1 MTTIV
6 KGPTSS
12 EPTAIELEN
21 RMLARVAAREGF
33 VLLENNGVLPL
44 KTGSIALY
52 GAGARMTVKGGRG
65 SGEVRNRY
73 SVSIEQGLENAGFS
87 IATKRWLDGFDR
99 FYADS
104 YEAYRIEMEK
114 RVEGLRDFHAIQHA
128 MYPFEV
134 PTGMPVTEAD
144 IVDVDTAIYVIA
156 RQAGEGHDRSPKG
169 GDFQLTEVERES
181 LRFVADHYRNLIVI
195 VNVGGLIDL
204 SYVDELKPAAIVYFV
219 QGGEEGGNALADLLS
234 GEFNFSGKLTT
245 SWPKN
250 FAEVPS
256 SRNYSDAS
264 EDKFTQDYNEGIFVG
279 YRYYDTFGVKPRF
292 AFGYGLSY
300 TSFSLDPNGLD
311 LAEDCVT
318 LDAEVRNTGSA
329 TGREV
334 AQLYATVPFGSGAEK
349 QRLVS
354 FRKTADIKPGEA
366 ETVKLCFTLKDIAVY
381 DEASASWVLRA
392 GDYVLRLGNSSDCNR
407 PVAVLRLDS
416 DRVLEKCTSICP
428 LQKELPQLE
437 APARQDEDLSGVA
450 SYNLDPYVPET
461 VVHTYETPEEEIDA
475 LARRMTDEQ
484 LVELV
489 VGPGVAATGLQVQ
502 ALGSSGNTTGKL
514 YDELGI
520 PSTVLSDGPAGLN
533 LSAWI
538 VQLPDGSV
546 RGALIPENIEAYKRY
561 LFGFNRIAMLSRMAK
576 PEQGTMHYQY
586 ATAWP
591 CSQLL
596 AQSFDPELLYKVGD
610 AVGREMEQYGVTIW
624 LAPGMNIHRNPLCGR
639 TFEYYSE
646 DPLVSG
652 KMAAAIVRGVQ
663 KHPGKGMS
671 VKHFVAN
678 NCELNRNRSSSN
690 LTEKTL
696 REIYLRGFEI
706 AVKES
711 NPMTVMASYNKVN
724 GLHVVNN
731 YDLLAKV
738 LRNEWGFR
746 NTVISDWDSMKA
758 NAKEPEV
765 PLTGDVQKAQA
776 NQMDLVCPG
785 RDDQKVAV
793 LNGLKSGKVKRSDLE
808 RSATRILRM
817 IRANTE
823 VPMRV

>member
-1 MTTIV
+1 MTIV

-21 RMLARVAAREGF
+21 RKLARVAAREGF

-44 KTGSIALY
+44 KDKGIALY
-52 GAGARMTVKGGRG
+52 GSGARMTVKGGRG

-73 SVSIEQGLENAGFS
+73 SVNIEEGLEAAGFS
-87 IATKRWLDGFDR
+87 ILTKGWLDGFDK
-99 FYADS
+99 FYADT
-104 YEAYRIEMEK
+104 YEAYRVDMEK
-114 RVEGLRDFHAIQHA
+114 RVEGIKEFHAIQRA
-128 MYPFEV
+128 MVPFNH
-134 PTGMPVTEAD
+134 PSGMPITEAD
-144 IVDVDTAIYVIA
+144 LADADTAIYVIA
-156 RQAGEGHDRSPKG
+156 RQAGEGSDRAAEK
-169 GDFQLTEVERES
+169 GDFFLSDVEMDG
-181 LRFVADHYRNLIVI
+181 LKFVSEHYRNMVVV
-195 VNVGGLIDL
+195 VNVGGLVDL
-204 SYVDELKPAAIVYFV
+204 SYLDELKVAAVVYFT

-234 GEFNFSGKLTT
+234 GEYNFSGKLST
-245 SWPKN
+245 SWPKS
-250 FAEVPS
+250 FDEVPS
-256 SRNYSDAS
+256 SKNYSGAS
-264 EDKFTQDYNEGIFVG
+264 EDKYTQDYNEGIFVG
-279 YRYYDTFGVKPRF
+279 YRYYDTFGVRPRY

-300 TSFSLDPNGLD
+300 TEFSLESKGVE
-311 LAEDCVT
+311 LATDCVT
-318 LDAEVRNTGSA
+318 LNAEVRNTGSCE
-329 TGREV
+329 GREV
-334 AQLYATVPFGSGAEK
+334 AQLYATVPFGCGEEK
-349 QRLVS
+349 QRLVA
-354 FRKTADIKPGEA
+354 FQKTAIVKPGDA
-366 ETVKLCFTLKDIAVY
+366 ETVKLSCTLKDLAVY
-381 DEASASWVLRA
+381 DEAAASWILRA
-392 GDYVLRLGNSSDCNR
+392 GEYVLKLGNSSDCNV
-407 PVAVLRLDS
+407 PVAVLALKADH
-416 DRVLEKCTSICP
+416 VLEKCTNICP

-437 APARQDEDLSGVA
+437 APARSAEICTDAKVYE
-450 SYNLDPYVPET
+450 LDGYVPET
-461 VVHTYETPEEEIDA
+461 VVHTYEVPEEEIDE
-475 LARRMTDEQ
+475 LAKKMTDEQ
-484 LVELV
+484 IVELV

-520 PSTVLSDGPAGLN
+520 PNTVLSDGPAGLN

-546 RGALIPENIEAYKRY
+546 KGALIPENIEAYKRY
-561 LFGFNRIAMLSRMAK
+561 LFGFNRIIMLSRMAK

-596 AQSFDPELLYKVGD
+596 AQTFDPAVLEMVGD

-678 NCELNRNRSSSN
+678 NAELNRNSSSSN

-711 NPMTVMASYNKVN
+711 NPMTVMASYNMVN

-731 YDLLAKV
+731 YDLLGKV
-738 LRNEWGFR
+738 LRNEWGFK
-746 NTVISDWDSMKA
+746 NMVMSDWDSMKC
-758 NAKEPEV
+758 KPGEPES
-765 PLTGDVQKAQA
+765 PLTGNVQIAQA

>member
-1 MTTIV
+1 MKTIV
-6 KGPTSS
+6 KGPINN

-21 RMLARVAAREGF
+21 RRLSRIAAREGF

-44 KTGSIALY
+44 KARRLALY

-73 SVSIEQGLENAGFS
+73 SVSIEKGLEDAGFD
-87 IATKRWLDGFDR
+87 ILTKSWLDGFDK
-99 FYADS
+99 FYADT
-104 YEAYRIEMEK
+104 YEAYRVEMEK
-114 RVEGLRDFHAIQHA
+114 RVEGLRDFHAIQRA

-144 IVDVDTAIYVIA
+144 IVDVDTAVYVIA
-156 RQAGEGHDRSPKG
+156 RQAGEGHDRSPKH
-169 GDFQLTEVERES
+169 GDFQLTDVEKES
-181 LRFVADHYRNLIVI
+181 LRFVCEHYRNTVVI

-234 GEFNFSGKLTT
+234 GEYNFSGKLTT
-245 SWPKN
+245 SWPNN

-264 EDKFTQDYNEGIFVG
+264 EDEFTQDYNEGIFVG

-292 AFGYGLSY
+292 SFGYGLSY
-300 TSFSLDPNGLD
+300 TEFSLESKGVE
-311 LAEDCVT
+311 LATDCIT
-318 LDAEVRNTGSA
+318 LNAQVRNTGA
-329 TGREV
+329 VEGREV
-334 AQLYATVPFGSGAEK
+334 AQLYATVPFGCGEER
-349 QRLVS
+349 QRLVAFQKS
-354 FRKTADIKPGEA
+354 SAIKPGEDEA
-366 ETVKLCFTLKDIAVY
+366 VKLSFTCKDLAVY
-381 DEASASWVLRA
+381 DEALASWVLRK
-392 GDYVLRLGNSSDCNR
+392 GEYILRLGNCAACNKA
-407 PVAVLRLDS
+407 VAVITLKE
-416 DRVLEKCTSICP
+416 DRVLEKCTNICP
-428 LQKELPQLE
+428 LQKELPQLQ
-437 APARQDEDLSGVA
+437 APARQAEKLEGVKT
-450 SYNLDPYVPET
+450 YELDSYVPKT
-461 VVHTYETPEEEIDA
+461 VEHTYETPEEEVDE
-475 LARRMTDEQ
+475 LAKKMTDEQ

-489 VGPGVAATGLQVQ
+489 IGPGVAASGLQVQ

-520 PSTVLSDGPAGLN
+520 PNTILSDGPAGLN
-533 LSAWI
+533 LSAWV

-596 AQSFDPELLYKVGD
+596 AQSFDPELLETVGY

-678 NCELNRNRSSSN
+678 NAELNRNSSSSN

-696 REIYLRGFEI
+696 RELYLRGFEI

-711 NPMTVMASYNKVN
+711 NPMTVMASYNLVN

-731 YDLLAKV
+731 YDLLGKV
-738 LRNEWGFR
+738 LRNEWGFK
-746 NTVISDWDSMKA
+746 NMVMSDWDSMKC
-758 NAKEPEV
+758 KPGEPET
-765 PLTGDVQKAQA
+765 PLTGNVQIAQA
-776 NQMDLVCPG
+776 NQLDLVCPG

-793 LNGLKSGKVKRSDLE
+793 LNGLKNGKVKRSDLE

-823 VPMRV
+823 VPMKV